1 MEIQKFIDFIDKSP
15 TSYQVARHFIEEAKG
30 FTMLRP
36 EDTWALEEGKGYSL
50 VVDDG
55 GVLLFRLGSLN
66 DDELAFKVVLSHTD
80 SPLLKLLPGGVHDID
95 GGVRF
100 DVEPYG
106 AIIRSTWLDRP
117 LSLAGRV
124 LVEEDGVK
132 SIPVDFGYALATI
145 PNLAPHLHREVNTGH
160 VYEPGKDLVPLG
172 GESLKDGGFLKE
184 LANVAGVK
192 EDGILDYDLYF
203 YAMEKA
209 EAIGKNGEWLSAPSL
224 DNLATAYPAF
234 CALLDGKPS
243 KATTMLYI
251 TDNEE
256 VGSLT
261 KSGGDSSF
269 FANVLKR
276 IALSIGEEAFYRALS
291 RSFLMSADMAHAY
304 HPNYVNSSNPSASPK
319 LGEGVA
325 IKTGAARSYATQ
337 GHSSA
342 RFKALMKRQ
351 NLKVQYFANPH
362 GQRGGSTIGP
372 LSVRHVDIE
381 AIDVGIPTWAMHSMR
396 EVVHVEDVKDFYS
409 AMKAFYEDDRF

>member
-1 MEIQKFIDFIDKSP
+1 MDIQKFMDFIDKSP
-15 TSYQVARHFIEEAKG
+15 TSYQVARHFIEEAEG
-30 FTMLRP
+30 FKPLNP
-36 EDTWALEEGKGYSL
+36 EDAWNLEEGKRYSM

-55 GVLLFRLGSLN
+55 GILLFRLGSLKE
-66 DDELAFKVVLSHTD
+66 DEMAFKAVLSHTD
-80 SPLLKLLPGGVHDID
+80 SPLLKLLPGGVHDFD

-124 LVEEDGVK
+124 LVEDNGVK

-145 PNLAPHLHREVNTGH
+145 PNLAPHLHREVNMGH

-172 GESLKDGGFLKE
+172 GESFKDGGFLRE
-184 LANVAGVK
+184 LAHVAGVK
-192 EDGILDYDLYF
+192 EDAILDYDLYF
-203 YAMEKA
+203 YAAEKSQA
-209 EAIGKNGEWLSAPSL
+209 LGKEGEWLSAPRL

-234 CALLDGKPS
+234 CALMEAEKS
-243 KATTMLYI
+243 KATIMLYI

-276 IALSIGEEAFYRALS
+276 IALPAGEEAFYRALS

-304 HPNYVNSSNPSASPK
+304 HPNYLDRSNPSASPK

-342 RFKALMKRQ
+342 RFKSLMKKQ

-381 AIDVGIPTWAMHSMR
+381 AIDVGIATWAMHSLR
-396 EVVHVEDVKDFYS
+396 EVVHVRDVEDFYS
-409 AMKAFYEDDRF
+409 AMKAFYEDDNF